1 LPDARLWRQLSGL
14 GEVGDFVPVL
24 DPLRVDGLKRLCRL
38 QQGEV
43 VIIPLAD
50 LILVVLIEQ
59 LGQAFAITH
68 RLTGNGK
75 AQILRRF
82 VLDFVDLTNAEADA
96 S

>member
-1 LPDARLWRQLSGL
+1 MPDARFWPQLSSL

-50 LILVVLIEQ
+50 LVLVVLIEQ
-59 LGQAFAITH
+59 LCKALAVTH
-68 RLTGNGK
+68 RLTGDMK
-75 AQILRRF
+75 PQIFRRLF
-82 VLDFVDLTNAEADA
+82 LNLVDLTHAEADA